1 MKMARPNISE
11 TLIQRRYSSV
21 AILLHWLLALTL
33 AFQMALGFAMPR
45 DASGFAAYQ
54 LHKSVGILI
63 LVLTLVR
70 IGWRLKNR
78 PPLALEKGLTGF
90 LAKAVHLGFYAVLLL
105 APLSGWALVSTAEIR
120 VPTMLFGTVPLP
132 HLPVPASIGA
142 PAEFAH
148 EWLSWIGLGLFALH
162 IAGAIRHH
170 FLIRDD
176 LIQRMAPAGSA
187 MVVGVLTALVVV
199 TGGATLLLARGSG
212 EETLAQSEAV
222 VPEQTAPVAAVQAE
236 EDPATEDQEATAE
249 EAAAAEELAAAE
261 EEAAEPGPP
270 PVWTIQPGGNL
281 GFSVSNAGQTVRGS
295 FSDWSGSIR
304 FDPDHPESAE
314 ISISILLTSASVGD
328 ATMDGVLKG
337 ADFFATSANSTAT
350 WRSTSVRST
359 GPGRYSANGTLSL
372 KGASGRVP
380 LTFTLSGDGL
390 RRRVEGSATIERTNF
405 GVGTG
410 ESAANVGQSVSV
422 NFSFDAVGRAP

>member
-45 DASGFAAYQ
+45 DPSGFAAYQ

-78 PPLALEKGLTGF
+78 PPLALERGFTGF
-90 LAKAVHLGFYAVLLL
+90 LAKAVHVGFYAVLIL
-105 APLSGWALVSTAEIR
+105 APLSGWALVSTVPLR
-120 VPTMLFGTVPLP
+120 VPTVLFGTIPLP
-132 HLPVPASIGA
+132 NLPLPSSMKD
-142 PAEFAH
+142 PSEFAH

-162 IAGAIRHH
+162 IAGAVRHH

-187 MVVGVLTALVVV
+187 VMVGVLTALVLL
-199 TGGATLLLARGSG
+199 TGGATLFLARGSG
-212 EETLAQSEAV
+212 EEPLAESEAI
-222 VPEQTAPVAAVQAE
+222 VPEATAPAAADQAGEEPVA
-236 EDPATEDQEATAE
+236 EDQEPIAE
-249 EAAAAEELAAAE
+249 DAAAAEELAAAE
-261 EEAAEPGPP
+261 EEAVEPGPS

-304 FDPDHPESAE
+304 FDPDHPESAD
-314 ISISILLTSASVGD
+314 ISISVSLTSASVGD
-328 ATMDGVLKG
+328 ATMDGMLKG
-337 ADFFATSANSTAT
+337 ADFFATSANPTAT

-410 ESAANVGQSVSV
+410 ESAVNVGQSVSV

>member
-1 MKMARPNISE
+1 MMMARPSISE
-11 TLIQRRYSSV
+11 DIVQYRYSRV

-33 AFQMALGFAMPR
+33 AFQIALGFAMPR

-90 LAKAVHLGFYAVLLL
+90 LAKAVHLGFYAVLIL
-105 APLSGWALVSTAEIR
+105 APLTGWALVSTADIR
-120 VPTMLFGTVPLP
+120 VPTVLFGTVPWP
-132 HLPVPASIGA
+132 HLPVPASVNA

-148 EWLSWIGLGLFALH
+148 EWLSWIALGLFALH
-162 IAGAIRHH
+162 IAGAVRHH
-170 FLIRDD
+170 FMIRDN
-176 LIQRMAPAGSA
+176 LIERMAPAGSA
-187 MVVGVLTALVVV
+187 MLVGILTALVLV

-212 EETLAQSEAV
+212 GEPLAEVEAT
-222 VPEQTAPVAAVQAE
+222 VPDQAAPAAAEQAE
-236 EDPATEDQEATAE
+236 EPVTEE
-249 EAAAAEELAAAE
+249 EAAADEETTTAEELAAVE
-261 EEAAEPGPP
+261 EEAVEPGPP

-304 FDPDHPESAE
+304 FDPENPESAD
-314 ISISILLTSASVGD
+314 ISISVSLTSASVGD
-328 ATMDGVLKG
+328 ATMDGMLSG
-337 ADFFATSANSTAT
+337 ADFFATAANPTAT
-350 WRSTSVRST
+350 WRSSSVRRT
-359 GPGRYSANGTLSL
+359 GAGRYSADGTLSL
-372 KGASGRVP
+372 KGASRRVP
-380 LTFTLSGDGL
+380 LTFTLSGEGL
-390 RRRVEGSATIERTNF
+390 RRRVEGSATIERGAF